1 MGTKIELPEALKEK
15 QRKAGAKRWAGTTAK
30 ERSANGR
37 WLWQQRM
44 IKYQREAQVSAARTM
59 PTA

>member
-1 MGTKIELPEALKEK
+1 MSTKIELPEALREQ

-37 WLWQQRM
+37 WLWKQRM
-44 IKYQREAQVSAARTM
+44 LKYQREAQVTGARTL
-59 PTA
+59 PQ